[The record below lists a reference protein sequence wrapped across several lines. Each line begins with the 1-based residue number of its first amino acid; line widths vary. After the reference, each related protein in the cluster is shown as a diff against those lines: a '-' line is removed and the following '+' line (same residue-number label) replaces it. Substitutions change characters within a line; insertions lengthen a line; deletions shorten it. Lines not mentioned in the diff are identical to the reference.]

1 MTDDLCCEF
10 SHKTITSWKR
20 ICACLL
26 TYLLTYL
33 LTAISEWS
41 HLQDRHWTRHVK
53 YWSGNMLGISFSISP
68 ENFSFRT
75 YIDKRS
81 INNELKSPDKPA
93 SIEIFIIVIIII
105 INLPQQRPVFLATV
119 VFLAAW
125 RSNGRGGVVSGCLA
139 QQRLVWCCF

>member
-1 MTDDLCCEF
+1 M
-10 SHKTITSWKR
+10 KTHL
-20 ICACLL
+20 CLL

-81 INNELKSPDKPA
+81 INNELKSPDEPA

-105 INLPQQRPVFLATV
+105 INLPQQRPVWWCFWLPGAAMAGV
-119 VFLAAW
+119 VLFLAAW
-125 RSNGRGGVVSGCLA
+125 RSNGWCGVVSSCPCL
-139 QQRLVWCCF
+139 